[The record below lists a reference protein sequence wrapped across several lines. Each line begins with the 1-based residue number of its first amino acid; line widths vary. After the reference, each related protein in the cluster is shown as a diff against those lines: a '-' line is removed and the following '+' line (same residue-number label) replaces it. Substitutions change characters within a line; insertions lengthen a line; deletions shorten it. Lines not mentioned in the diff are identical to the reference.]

1 MRQACKTNASNA
13 RMKASGHCLG
23 SSNRAGEGK
32 RSQRISLLCAM
43 FFLSQGAPKPIHESK
58 VLSNLCF

>member
-1 MRQACKTNASNA
+1 MRQACKANANNA
-13 RMKASGHCLG
+13 LIGESGHCLV
-23 SSNRAGEGK
+23 SSNRAGERK

-43 FFLSQGAPKPIHESK
+43 FFLSQSAPKPIHESK